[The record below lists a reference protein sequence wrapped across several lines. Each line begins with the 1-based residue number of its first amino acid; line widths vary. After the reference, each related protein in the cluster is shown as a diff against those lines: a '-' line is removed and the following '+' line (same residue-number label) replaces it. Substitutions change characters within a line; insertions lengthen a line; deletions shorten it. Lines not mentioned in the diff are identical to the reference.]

1 MADVVVLHAFG
12 QSNFAALVKGEGE
25 RASVEA
31 IIKAI
36 LTAALQKGATAI
48 SIKPTAT
55 EMFVH
60 FRVNGVAYEILRPP
74 LKFRDAITDCIK
86 QMADLDVNDRH
97 STQHGIVR
105 VRFRD
110 RRITREMDVLVSS
123 FPIQCSEQIVV
134 SLDAPH

>member
-1 MADVVVLHAFG
+1 MTNVVVLHAFG
-12 QSNFAALVKGEGE
+12 QLNFGALVKGEKGE
-25 RASVEA
+25 GALVEG

-48 SIKPTAT
+48 SIKPTAA

-86 QMADLDVNDRH
+86 QMADLDIAERRSSQSGVIR
-97 STQHGIVR
+97 I
-105 VRFRD
+105 RFRD
-110 RRITREMDVLVSS
+110 GRGRRDVTLQVSS
-123 FPIQCSEQIVV
+123 VPTQCGEEIYVAV
-134 SLDAPH
+134 DA